1 MSLIQTLRGYIRPLQ
16 KKKPDYIRVNG
27 ARTSQLQ
34 LNIATK
40 LHIAP
45 RYINYKIGPYY
56 ADIVIPNRN
65 VVIEING
72 AMWHPDK
79 EKDIIRAKRIA
90 SYGYRVLIIQIHS
103 GEPSA
108 EYIRTQVRK
117 LLNYKNRKTL
127 YVNYYKNSY

>member
-1 MSLIQTLRGYIRPLQ
+1 MSLIQTLRGYISRPIL
-16 KKKPDYIRVNG
+16 KKTEYIKING

-45 RYINYKIGPYY
+45 KYINYKIGPYF
-56 ADIVIPNRN
+56 ADIVLPNRD

-72 AMWHPDK
+72 ALWHPNK
-79 EKDIIRAKRIA
+79 EKDMIRAKRIA
-90 SYGYRVLIIQIHS
+90 SYGYRVLVIQIHS

-108 EYIRTQVRK
+108 EWIRTQVRK
-117 LLNYKNRKTL
+117 LLNYKTRKTL
-127 YVNYYKNSY
+127 YVDYYKDY